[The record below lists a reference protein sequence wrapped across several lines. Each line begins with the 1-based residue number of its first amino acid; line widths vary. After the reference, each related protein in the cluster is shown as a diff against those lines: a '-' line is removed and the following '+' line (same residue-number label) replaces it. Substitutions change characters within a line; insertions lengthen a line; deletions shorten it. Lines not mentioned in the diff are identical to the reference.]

1 MEEKIRVA
9 IDGPAGAGKSSVA
22 RAVAQAFS
30 IAYLDTGAMYR
41 ALGLKALKQGVGTGD
56 EEAVGRLAA
65 DTHITVAASNGDQR
79 IYLDG
84 RDVTGAIRTEAV
96 SRAASDVSRF
106 PAVRRRMVE
115 LQQAVARESSVVM
128 DGRDIGTHVMPF
140 ADCKI
145 YLTATA
151 DERARRRHRDLLK
164 RGTPV
169 EFETLLQQIN
179 ERDRQDTSRE
189 YAPLRQAE
197 DAVFIDTTHMGES
210 AVIER
215 VIAIIKEKLQAKG
228 VSWTR

>member
-1 MEEKIRVA
+1 MDRKIRVA

-22 RAVAQAFS
+22 RAVARAFS

-41 ALGLKALKQGVGTGD
+41 ALGLKALEQGVGVGD
-56 EEAVGRLAA
+56 EEAIGRLAT
-65 DTHITVAASNGDQR
+65 DTRITAAASDSDQR

-84 RDVTGAIRTEAV
+84 RDVTGDIRTEAV

-106 PAVRRRMVE
+106 PAVRHRMVE

-151 DERARRRHRDLLK
+151 QERARRRLQDFSR
-164 RGTPV
+164 RGVPV
-169 EFETLLQQIN
+169 EYETLLRQII
-179 ERDRQDTSRE
+179 ERDRQDMSRE
-189 YAPLRQAE
+189 HAPLRQAE
-197 DAVFIDTTHMGES
+197 DAVFIDTTHMSES

-215 VIAIIKEKLQAKG
+215 VIAIIKDKMQTKG
-228 VSWTR
+228 VS